1 MIGETAVRISRLF
14 FLRNNHIYNGTIT
27 KEDIIYGEFTLGF
40 EVYENYPFEVIE
52 EEEEE
57 NFKGKRHISI

>member
-40 EVYENYPFEVIE
+40 EVYENYPFEVI
-52 EEEEE
+52 
-57 NFKGKRHISI
+57 